1 MTGLPIPLPTGY
13 GGPSKEDIMSE
24 NMEVMASEVEAPKKV
39 AFMNKKYSNA
49 DRIQREE
56 EELER
61 MIAEQKGEAEDQ
73 EPQEAEPS
81 NAEERSFK
89 KRYGDLRRHQQQKEK
104 EYEDRIKALEQ
115 QLTQAA
121 KQEMRLPKS
130 DEDIEAWASKYPDV
144 AAIVETIAI
153 KKAKE
158 QSADLE
164 ERVRAVDEMRETA
177 AREKAEAELMRL
189 HPDFDTI
196 RDSDDFHEW
205 ADEQPKWVQD
215 ALYENDTDAKS
226 AARAIDLYKADRGI
240 TKKKTATSK
249 DAARSV
255 NTRNQR
261 SGIQADGNGTAI
273 RESDVQKM
281 SAVEYERHSDEIM
294 EAIRTGNFI
303 YDLSGSAR

>member
-1 MTGLPIPLPTGY
+1 
-13 GGPSKEDIMSE
+13 
-24 NMEVMASEVEAPKKV
+24 MAEEMQSPKKV
-39 AFMNKKYSNA
+39 AFANRKYTNEERVKK
-49 DRIQREE
+49 EE
-56 EELER
+56 EELEQL
-61 MIAEQKGEAEDQ
+61 IAEQKGEAEQ
-73 EPQEAEPS
+73 VEEPKEAEPK

-89 KRYGDLRRHQQQKEK
+89 KRYGDLRRHQQTKEK
-104 EYEDRIKALEQ
+104 EYEDRINALEQ
-115 QLTQAA
+115 QLGEATKAEF
-121 KQEMRLPKS
+121 KLPKS
-130 DEDIEAWASKYPDV
+130 DDDLDKWASTYPDV

-164 ERVRAVDEMRETA
+164 KRVQVIDEMRETA
-177 AREKAEAELMRL
+177 AREKAEAELIKI
-189 HPDFDTI
+189 HPDFSEI

-215 ALYENDTDAKS
+215 ALYENDQDAKS
-226 AARAIDLYKADRGI
+226 AARAIDLYKSDRGI
-240 TKKKTATSK
+240 GKKKSATSK

-255 NTRNQR
+255 GTRNER
-261 SGIQADGNGTAI
+261 SKPQSDPSGNAV

-281 SAVEYERHSDEIM
+281 SAVEYEKKSDEIM